1 MSLAEELEKKLQ
13 SELMAEFETHLQAV
27 RGCPMTPGSLE
38 PILTRAAER
47 MARLTQETLA
57 RAASEEADFP
67 PSGESSLRRGTA
79 LQSDEQA
86 APDRD
91 GLGPD

>member
-13 SELMAEFETHLQAV
+13 NELMAEFQSHLQAV

-57 RAASEEADFP
+57 QAASEEANFP
-67 PSGESSLRRGTA
+67 PSGVSPLRRGAA
-79 LQSDEQA
+79 LPSEAQA